1 VRLTSLTTGG
11 ECTMYGMEID
21 VIHGEHEGLI
31 FSCWCLVAPMALERK
46 VIPIH
51 NMSVGYSMDVG
62 VRKYGL

>member
-1 VRLTSLTTGG
+1 
-11 ECTMYGMEID
+11 MYGMEID

-51 NMSVGYSMDVG
+51 NLSVGYSMDVG